1 MATAYSTAL
10 DQLLDEPGMRN
21 LGRKITLTYTA
32 AATFTT
38 ADAEIMKGGASAY
51 DAEAFKDN
59 WVWIP
64 GAAAANLK
72 RTIISMTVSSTVA
85 TVTVNVAFTAGE
97 TAVTGY
103 ILAFDPDILIN
114 LANDCITYDLFLE
127 CFIPLY
133 HGPASADMQGS
144 AVDTDWT
151 ESGATVTVQ
160 TTAAEVWAGAQ
171 SLVVTDSGSGG
182 DYTQSAL
189 QGLGQARSVQ
199 MHFVAKADVG
209 TAIFHALDASSN
221 SQGSIQTTQE
231 WWVYGTKTVQFDAGE
246 EQIRLRIE
254 GDSAAAAVDVQFF
267 WFVRTGESMFN
278 LPAWVAERFNVTRI
292 DKAVFHQAGGEAD
305 TYMANSVEYT
315 PLEKG
320 VDYRFIARTAD
331 ANPTQVWVAAQH
343 LSDALFVVV
352 RCPYG
357 APYGV
362 STLFTGYTA
371 TNSVPV
377 LPLVAAWKRRIGG
390 YAPTH
395 FPEAEG
401 RGAEELTKAVPQRT
415 NEDPPKRKWRGL
427 GRIW

>member
-1 MATAYSTAL
+1 MV
-10 DQLLDEPGMRN
+10 LLPE
-21 LGRKITLTYTA
+21 Y
-32 AATFTT
+32 
-38 ADAEIMKGGASAY
+38 
-51 DAEAFKDN
+51 
-59 WVWIP
+59 
-64 GAAAANLK
+64 
-72 RTIISMTVSSTVA
+72 
-85 TVTVNVAFTAGE
+85 
-97 TAVTGY
+97 
-103 ILAFDPDILIN
+103 
-114 LANDCITYDLFLE
+114 
-127 CFIPLY
+127 
-133 HGPASADMQGS
+133 
-144 AVDTDWT
+144 
-151 ESGATVTVQ
+151 
-160 TTAAEVWAGAQ
+160 
-171 SLVVTDSGSGG
+171 
-182 DYTQSAL
+182 
-189 QGLGQARSVQ
+189 
-199 MHFVAKADVG
+199 
-209 TAIFHALDASSN
+209 
-221 SQGSIQTTQE
+221 
-231 WWVYGTKTVQFDAGE
+231 
-246 EQIRLRIE
+246 
-254 GDSAAAAVDVQFF
+254 
-267 WFVRTGESMFN
+267 
-278 LPAWVAERFNVTRI
+278 I
-292 DKAVFHQAGGEAD
+292 DKRFILTGIARARFRDNGAEAD
-305 TYMANSVEYT
+305 TYMADSVEYT